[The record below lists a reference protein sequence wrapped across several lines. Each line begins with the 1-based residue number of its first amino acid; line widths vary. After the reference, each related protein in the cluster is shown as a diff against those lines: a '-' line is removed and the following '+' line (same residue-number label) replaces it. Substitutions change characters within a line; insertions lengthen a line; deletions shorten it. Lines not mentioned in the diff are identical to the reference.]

1 LDDGYYT
8 AAWRGVWSYDGTDD
22 DGVRQAGAG
31 RFILTFDPADAGIG
45 DERQNN
51 PGRTGGWEH
60 AWFSCWYVVRCGGLH
75 GKICVVQERT
85 SQLTRGL
92 GWRDGVGI

>member
-1 LDDGYYT
+1 MMVATQRLGVGVGATMGQTTTGYD
-8 AAWRGVWSYDGTDD
+8 RPE
-22 DGVRQAGAG
+22 
-31 RFILTFDPADAGIG
+31 LDAGIG

-60 AWFSCWYVVRCGGLH
+60 AWFSCRYVVRCGGLH